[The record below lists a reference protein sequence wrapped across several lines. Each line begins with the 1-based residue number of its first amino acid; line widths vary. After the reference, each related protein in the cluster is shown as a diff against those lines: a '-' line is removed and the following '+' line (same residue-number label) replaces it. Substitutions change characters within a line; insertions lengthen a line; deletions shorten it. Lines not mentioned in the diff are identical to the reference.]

1 MGAAKFLRVDQD
13 TADGTEARSAA
24 CTSDCLCIFHV
35 ILEGCFDLVDL
46 DIDRMLN
53 QVSCGV
59 FLIFTCITDLVEICV
74 PHAFVIAQSEAEL
87 FGQGSV
93 GNLRSL
99 VLPKVVHVD
108 GAEARMLAVSIS
120 VTIDRVIFRL
130 FHGDEL
136 LFQSDTFFA
145 AILFCFFF
153 LAQPVHFSLFVAL
166 LAFHDD
172 IEGSVCLI
180 PHSLLLGRLECNL
193 VVT

>member
-1 MGAAKFLRVDQD
+1 
-13 TADGTEARSAA
+13 
-24 CTSDCLCIFHV
+24 
-35 ILEGCFDLVDL
+35 
-46 DIDRMLN
+46 
-53 QVSCGV
+53 
-59 FLIFTCITDLVEICV
+59 
-74 PHAFVIAQSEAEL
+74 
-87 FGQGSV
+87 
-93 GNLRSL
+93 
-99 VLPKVVHVD
+99 
-108 GAEARMLAVSIS
+108 MLAVSIS